1 MLQPLL
7 PSQLSQKVK
16 NSMRRPLE
24 IKAEES
30 SVRSVVSLTSA
41 LESLSS
47 MQIAKTKNKVL
58 ISNQFFDEVWGIYKQ
73 IRVDVLFN
81 FGRAP
86 EQTTT
91 DKELLILITAK
102 GGLSGDID
110 QRLVRKVTEHYDE
123 TKNDILVIG
132 KHGALKLKQAH
143 IDYEHFFDLPE
154 GDYINVDP
162 LMDIIRKYSR
172 SRIYYQNY
180 ISLSEQAIKDVDLSE
195 VVSSK
200 GRVADLST
208 ISDDMVSEKTH
219 IFEPS
224 SYAVAAY
231 LENSILRLT
240 ISQFIYDSRLA
251 QVASRFKAMS
261 AARERSV
268 ETAGELRTE
277 YNRAKRTQVDT
288 RLKESMA
295 GLKKIRAEGAQ

>member
-1 MLQPLL
+1 
-7 PSQLSQKVK
+7 
-16 NSMRRPLE
+16 MRRPLE
-24 IKAEES
+24 IKAEEA

-58 ISNQFFDEVWGIYKQ
+58 ISNQFFDEVWNIYKQ

-86 EQTTT
+86 QETPV

-110 QRLVRKVTEHYDE
+110 QRLIRKVIERYDE
-123 TKNDILVIG
+123 TKNDVLVVG
-132 KHGALKLKQAH
+132 HHGSIKLKQAH
-143 IDYEHFFDLPE
+143 VDYTYFFELPE
-154 GDYINVDP
+154 HDYINVDP
-162 LMDIIRKYSR
+162 LMDIVRKYAK

-180 ISLSEQAIKDVDLSE
+180 ISLSQQEIKEVDLSE

-200 GRVADLST
+200 GRVADLDT
-208 ISDDMVSEKTH
+208 IGDDLVSEKTY

-224 SYAVAAY
+224 SYQVAAY

-261 AARERSV
+261 AAKERSI
-268 ETAGELRTE
+268 TNAAELHTE
-277 YNRAKRTQVDT
+277 FNRAKRNQVDT
-288 RLKESMA
+288 RLKESLA
-295 GLKKIRAEGAQ
+295 GLKKIRAGGAS

>member
-1 MLQPLL
+1 
-7 PSQLSQKVK
+7 
-16 NSMRRPLE
+16 MRRPLE
-24 IKAEES
+24 VKAEEA

-58 ISNQFFDEVWGIYKQ
+58 ISNQFFDEVWNIYKQ
-73 IRVDVLFN
+73 IRVDALFN
-81 FGRAP
+81 FGRTEEETP
-86 EQTTT
+86 I

-110 QRLVRKVTEHYDE
+110 QRLIRKVIDRYDPA
-123 TKNDILVIG
+123 KNDVLVIG
-132 KHGALKLKQAH
+132 HHGALKLKQAH
-143 IDYEHFFDLPE
+143 IDHDYFFELPE
-154 GDYINVDP
+154 HDYINVDP
-162 LMDIIRKYSR
+162 LMDITKKYAK

-180 ISLSEQAIKDVDLSE
+180 ISLSQQEIKDVDLSD

-200 GRVADLST
+200 GRVADMSV
-208 ISDDMVSEKTH
+208 VSENLVTEKTY

-261 AARERSV
+261 AAKERSV
-268 ETAGELRTE
+268 EHAGELHTE
-277 YNRAKRTQVDT
+277 YNRAKRNQVDT
-288 RLKESMA
+288 RLKESLA
-295 GLKKIRAEGAQ
+295 GLKKIRSGEVE

>member
-1 MLQPLL
+1 
-7 PSQLSQKVK
+7 
-16 NSMRRPLE
+16 MRRPLE
-24 IKAEES
+24 IKAEEG
-30 SVRSVVSLTSA
+30 SVKSVVSLTSA

-58 ISNQFFDEVWGIYKQ
+58 ISNQFFDEVWNIYKQ

-81 FGRAP
+81 FGRKIDEKP
-86 EQTTT
+86 I

-110 QRLVRKVTEHYDE
+110 QRLIRKFSERYDE
-123 TKNDILVIG
+123 TKHDVLVIG
-132 KHGALKLKQAH
+132 HHGALKLKQSH
-143 IDYEHFFDLPE
+143 VDYKYYFDLPE
-154 GDYINVDP
+154 KDYINVDP
-162 LMDIIRKYSR
+162 LMDIIKQYAR
-172 SRIYYQNY
+172 SRIFYQDY
-180 ISLSEQAIKDVDLSE
+180 ISLSQQEIKDVDLSE

-200 GRVADLST
+200 GRVADMALVDNDLVT
-208 ISDDMVSEKTH
+208 EKTH

-261 AARERSV
+261 AAKERSID
-268 ETAGELRTE
+268 TAATLHTE
-277 YNRAKRTQVDT
+277 YNRAKRNQVDT
-288 RLKESMA
+288 RLKESLA
-295 GLKKIRAEGAQ
+295 GLKKIRAEGAG

>member
-1 MLQPLL
+1 
-7 PSQLSQKVK
+7 
-16 NSMRRPLE
+16 MRRPLE
-24 IKAEES
+24 IKADE
-30 SVRSVVSLTSA
+30 VAVKSVVSLTSA

-58 ISNQFFDEVWGIYKQ
+58 ISNQFFDEVWKIYKQ

-81 FGRAP
+81 FGREVDEKP
-86 EQTTT
+86 I

-110 QRLVRKVTEHYDE
+110 QRLIRKFLEYYDE
-123 TKNDILVIG
+123 QHHDVLVIG
-132 KHGALKLKQAH
+132 HHGALKLKQSH
-143 IDYEHFFDLPE
+143 VDYTYYFDLPE

-162 LMDIIRKYSR
+162 LMDITRKYSR
-172 SRIYYQNY
+172 SRIFYQNY
-180 ISLSEQAIKDVDLSE
+180 ISLGQQTIEEVDLSE

-208 ISDDMVSEKTH
+208 VGDDVVSEKTY

-261 AARERSV
+261 AAKERSI
-268 ETAGELRTE
+268 ENANELHVE
-277 YNRAKRTQVDT
+277 YNRAKRNQVDT
-288 RLKESMA
+288 RLKESLA
-295 GLKKIRAEGAQ
+295 GLKKVRAGGAA

>member
-1 MLQPLL
+1 
-7 PSQLSQKVK
+7 
-16 NSMRRPLE
+16 MRRPLE
-24 IKAEES
+24 IKAEEAS
-30 SVRSVVSLTSA
+30 IRSVVSLTSA

-58 ISNQFFDEVWGIYKQ
+58 ISNQFFDEVWNIYKQ

-86 EQTTT
+86 EEKPI
-91 DKELLILITAK
+91 DKELMILITAK

-110 QRLVRKVTEHYDE
+110 QRLIRKFMEHYDE
-123 TKNDILVIG
+123 TKNDVLVIG
-132 KHGALKLKQAH
+132 NHGALKLKQAH
-143 IDYEHFFDLPE
+143 VEYTYFFDLPE
-154 GDYINVDP
+154 KDYINVDP
-162 LMDIIRKYSR
+162 LMDIIRKYAK
-172 SRIYYQNY
+172 SRIFYQNY
-180 ISLSEQAIKDVDLSE
+180 ISLGQQDIKDVDLSE

-200 GRVADLST
+200 GRVADMT
-208 ISDDMVSEKTH
+208 TVADDLVSEKTY

-251 QVASRFKAMS
+251 QVASRFRAMS
-261 AARERSV
+261 AAKERSV
-268 ETAGELRTE
+268 ETANELHTE

-288 RLKESMA
+288 RLKESLA
-295 GLKKIRAEGAQ
+295 GLKKIRAEGAA

>member
-1 MLQPLL
+1 
-7 PSQLSQKVK
+7 
-16 NSMRRPLE
+16 MRRPLE
-24 IKAEES
+24 IKAEEA

-41 LESLSS
+41 LETLSS

-58 ISNQFFDEVWGIYKQ
+58 ISNQFFDEVWNIYKQ
-73 IRVDVLFN
+73 IRVDVFFN
-81 FGRAP
+81 FGRTVDEKP
-86 EQTTT
+86 I

-110 QRLVRKVTEHYDE
+110 NRLIRSVVERYDE
-123 TKNDILVIG
+123 TKNDVLVIG
-132 KHGALKLKQAH
+132 HHGALKLKQAH
-143 IDYEHFFDLPE
+143 IDYTYYFDLPE
-154 GDYINVDP
+154 HDYINVDP
-162 LMDIIRKYSR
+162 LMDITRKYAK

-180 ISLSEQAIKDVDLSE
+180 ISLSQQDIKDVDLSD

-200 GRVADLST
+200 GRVADLT
-208 ISDDMVSEKTH
+208 ALGDDMVTEKTY
-219 IFEPS
+219 IFEPN

-261 AARERSV
+261 AAKERSI
-268 ETAGELRTE
+268 ENATELHTE
-277 YNRAKRTQVDT
+277 YNRAKRNQVDT

-295 GLKKIRAEGAQ
+295 GLKKLRAGGEE

>member
-1 MLQPLL
+1 
-7 PSQLSQKVK
+7 
-16 NSMRRPLE
+16 MRRPLE
-24 IKAEES
+24 IKAEEADA
-30 SVRSVVSLTSA
+30 RSVVSLTSA
-41 LESLSS
+41 LETLSS

-58 ISNQFFDEVWGIYKQ
+58 ISNQFFEEVWNIYKQ

-81 FGRAP
+81 FGRTVEETP
-86 EQTTT
+86 V

-110 QRLVRKVTEHYDE
+110 NRLIRKFLEHYDE
-123 TKNDILVIG
+123 TKNEVLVIG
-132 KHGALKLKQAH
+132 HHGALKLRQSH
-143 IDYEHFFDLPE
+143 VEPNYYFDLPE

-162 LMDIIRKYSR
+162 LMDITKKYAK
-172 SRIYYQNY
+172 SRIFYQHY
-180 ISLSEQAIKDVDLSE
+180 VSLSQQEIKDVDMSE

-208 ISDDMVSEKTH
+208 ASKDLVTERTY

-261 AARERSV
+261 AAKERSI
-268 ETAGELRTE
+268 TNASELHLE
-277 YNRAKRTQVDT
+277 YNRSKRNLVDT
-288 RLKESMA
+288 RLKESLA
-295 GLKKIRAEGAQ
+295 GLKKIRAGGAS

>member
-1 MLQPLL
+1 
-7 PSQLSQKVK
+7 
-16 NSMRRPLE
+16 MRRPLE
-24 IKAEES
+24 IKAQEA

-58 ISNQFFDEVWGIYKQ
+58 ISNQFFDEVWNIYKQ

-86 EQTTT
+86 E
-91 DKELLILITAK
+91 DKPIEKELMILITAK
-102 GGLSGDID
+102 AGLSGDID
-110 QRLVRKVTEHYDE
+110 QRLIRKFLERYNEMEHDV
-123 TKNDILVIG
+123 LVIG
-132 KHGALKLKQAH
+132 YHGALKLKQAH
-143 IDYEHFFDLPE
+143 VDYDYYFDLPE
-154 GDYINVDP
+154 QDYINVDP
-162 LMDIIRKYSR
+162 LMDIIRNYAR
-172 SRIYYQNY
+172 SRIFYQNY
-180 ISLSEQAIKDVDLSE
+180 VSLGQQEIKDVDLSE

-200 GRVADLST
+200 GRVADLDT
-208 ISDDMVSEKTH
+208 VSDDLVSEKTY

-261 AARERSV
+261 AAKERSIDN
-268 ETAGELRTE
+268 ANELHVE
-277 YNRAKRTQVDT
+277 YNRAKRNQVDT
-288 RLKESMA
+288 RLKESLA
-295 GLKKIRAEGAQ
+295 GLKKIRAGGAEA

>member
-1 MLQPLL
+1 
-7 PSQLSQKVK
+7 
-16 NSMRRPLE
+16 MRRPLE
-24 IKAEES
+24 IKSEEA

-58 ISNQFFDEVWGIYKQ
+58 ISNQFFDEVWNIYKQ

-81 FGRAP
+81 YGRVEGEKP
-86 EQTTT
+86 I

-110 QRLVRKVTEHYDE
+110 NRLIKRVVEHYDE
-123 TKNDILVIG
+123 TKNDVLVIG
-132 KHGALKLKQAH
+132 HHGALKLKQSH
-143 IDYEHFFDLPE
+143 IDYTYYFDLPE
-154 GDYINVDP
+154 KDYINVDP
-162 LMDIIRKYSR
+162 LMDIIRKYAN
-172 SRIYYQNY
+172 SRIFYQDY
-180 ISLSEQAIKDVDLSE
+180 VSLSQQEIKDVDLSE

-200 GRVADLST
+200 GRVADLAT
-208 ISDDMVSEKTH
+208 ISDNLVSEKTY

-224 SYAVAAY
+224 SYKVAAY

-261 AARERSV
+261 AAKERSV
-268 ETAGELRTE
+268 DNAARLHTE
-277 YNRAKRTQVDT
+277 YNRAKRNQVDT
-288 RLKESMA
+288 RLKESLA
-295 GLKKIRAEGAQ
+295 GLKKIRAAEA